1 MVRYRSFWVLVRSG
15 GEIAS
20 AVVWR
25 LNRSGFPTIVL
36 ELPSPL
42 VVRRRVAFA
51 EAVFSGECEV
61 EGIPGKLVQD
71 LAEAK
76 SYIEHAGGVPV
87 LIDPDVQVL
96 PVLSPT
102 VLIDGRMAKRALDTR
117 IGQAPI
123 VIGLG
128 PGFTAGVHADAVIET
143 NSGPSLGR
151 VIYEGTA
158 LPNTGIPCQIGGF
171 QAERVLRAP
180 RAGMFLTEK
189 EIGDVVGKGEIVG
202 YVDDAP
208 VRAGVGGVLW
218 GLLHPGIHVDEGTKL
233 GDIDPRGDPTVVDRI
248 AGKGQAVAA
257 GTLAAIFTLAAR
269 KEIPLQEEAT
279 P

>member
-1 MVRYRSFWVLVRSG
+1 VRYRDFWVLVRGG

-25 LNRSGFPTIVL
+25 LNRSGFPTVVL
-36 ELPSPL
+36 ELPAPL

-76 SYIEHAGGVPV
+76 NYIEHAGGVPV
-87 LIDPDVQVL
+87 LVDPEARVL
-96 PVLSPT
+96 PALSPV
-102 VLIDGRMAKRALDTR
+102 VLIDGRMEKRALDTR

-158 LPNTGIPCQIGGF
+158 LPNTGVPCRVGGF

-180 RAGMFLTEK
+180 RAGVFRTEK
-189 EIGDVVGKGEIVG
+189 EIGEEVERGEIVG
-202 YVDDAP
+202 YVDDSP

-218 GLLHPGIHVDEGTKL
+218 GLLHPGIRVDAGTKL
-233 GDIDPRGDPTVVDRI
+233 GDIDPLGDPAVVTRI
-248 AGKGQAVAA
+248 AGKGSAVAA
-257 GTLAAIFTLAAR
+257 GTLAAVRALAAR
-269 KEIPLQEEAT
+269 KGIPLQEDAT
-279 P
+279 T

>member
-1 MVRYRSFWVLVRSG
+1 MRHKDFWVLVRGG

-20 AVVWR
+20 AVAWR
-25 LNRSGFPTIVL
+25 LNRSGFSTIVL
-36 ELPSPL
+36 ELPAPL

-87 LIDPDVQVL
+87 LIDPDARIL
-96 PVLSPT
+96 PALSPT
-102 VLIDGRMAKRALDTR
+102 VLIDGRMEKRALDTR

-151 VIYEGTA
+151 VIYEGEA
-158 LPNTGIPCQIGGF
+158 LPNTGVPCRVGGF
-171 QAERVLRAP
+171 AAERVLRAP
-180 RAGMFLTEK
+180 RAGVFRTDK
-189 EIGDVVGKGEIVG
+189 EIGDAVEEGEIVG
-202 YVDDAP
+202 YVEDAP
-208 VRAGVGGVLW
+208 VRAGVGGVIW
-218 GLLHPGIHVDEGTKL
+218 GLLHPGIEVDAGTKL
-233 GDIDPRGDPTVVDRI
+233 GDIDPLGDPGVVARI
-248 AGKGQAVAA
+248 AGKGSAVAA
-257 GTLAAIFTLAAR
+257 GTLAAISALAAR
-269 KEIPLQEEAT
+269 KGIPLQEERLL
-279 P
+279 